1 MELKLKGDVILDNES
16 MEELKEKI
24 REEVI
29 NDIKENG
36 NSFCEIEDFLNV
48 CEYREYIDLIKCTID
63 DIISKTDIN
72 NITFDN
78 EKKAYTRIL
87 AIKSILNI

>member
-1 MELKLKGDVILDNES
+1 MELKLTGEVILDNES

-36 NSFCEIEDFLNV
+36 NYFSEIERYLNDCNYKSYV
-48 CEYREYIDLIKCTID
+48 ILIKDTID
-63 DIISKTDIN
+63 NVISKID
-72 NITFDN
+72 
-78 EKKAYTRIL
+78 KKIL
-87 AIKSILNI
+87 LLKVIIKLIIEY